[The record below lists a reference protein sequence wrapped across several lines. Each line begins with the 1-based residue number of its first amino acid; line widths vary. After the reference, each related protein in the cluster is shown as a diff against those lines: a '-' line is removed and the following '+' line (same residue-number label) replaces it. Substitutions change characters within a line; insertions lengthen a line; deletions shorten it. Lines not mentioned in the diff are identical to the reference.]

1 MHMFCCII
9 FISQTLNVSDQCPYI
24 YNDYAVWG
32 WDHSCV
38 LSILFQPKIFKWN
51 IYIFKIGNQA
61 PKISILINTIKE
73 SIPLGVDR
81 AKIQQWIDLKW
92 PETKL

>member
-1 MHMFCCII
+1 MSVINGPIFRMTLQSECEII
-9 FISQTLNVSDQCPYI
+9 
-24 YNDYAVWG
+24 AVF
-32 WDHSCV
+32 SPEC
-38 LSILFQPKIFKWN
+38 ILFQPKILKWN

-61 PKISILINTIKE
+61 PKISVLIKTIKE
-73 SIPLGVDR
+73 SIPVGVDR